1 MPVALVALPA
11 IIEGLM
17 ALLVIIGGALLIEY
31 VGRAIGIGI
40 HIPGLSFAINWVIN
54 ATNGALRAMEG
65 FLDATVRGVVSAITA
80 IPVAISNLIGA
91 IEAFAWAHWSWL
103 HTLITDTIPRLWD
116 SLWTNIANI
125 YHYFNAYIAQIY
137 NSLVGYIDW
146 VERYLNGVISQVE
159 SALVSYIGQ
168 IEAYIL
174 QTLNSA
180 IASVTAYALG
190 LYNSAISYIESIYNT
205 LSSYIA
211 AQVARL
217 EAYAVSLANWAIQ
230 QAVSIA
236 EQYAKQYADWAIDVL
251 LNTLT
256 FGTATALAPAWPRVI
271 DAIDAIGAAIPGVLE
286 DILDDIRALPRV
298 LPLSIPGIL
307 AALLGAAAVAI
318 EYVAR
323 CGVDICKNL
332 HGFGDEVA
340 GLNDA
345 VLTAGMIAF
354 IVAAVES
361 PEATARE
368 TDAIGIE
375 PLVDVGKG
383 FADVIGTVF

>member
-1 MPVALVALPA
+1 MPIVLAALPEV
-11 IIEGLM
+11 IMGLM
-17 ALLVIIGGALLIEY
+17 ALLIILAGAVLIEY

-40 HIPGLSFAINWVIN
+40 RIPGLSYVLNWVVN
-54 ATNGALRAMEG
+54 ATNGAIRAMEG
-65 FLDATVRGVVSAITA
+65 FFDSIIRGVVSAITA

-125 YHYFNAYIAQIY
+125 YHYFNGYIAQIY
-137 NSLVGYIDW
+137 SSLTNYIDW
-146 VERYLNGVISQVE
+146 VQRYLIGLVNQAEAAV
-159 SALVSYIGQ
+159 VSYIGQ
-168 IEAYIL
+168 IESYIL
-174 QTLNSA
+174 QTLNNA

-190 LYNSAISYIESIYNT
+190 LYNSAISFINSIYNQ
-205 LSSYIA
+205 LMSYIT

-236 EQYAKQYADWAIDVL
+236 EQYAKQYADWAIGVL

-286 DILDDIRALPRV
+286 DILADIRALPRV
-298 LPLSIPGIL
+298 LPLSIPAIF
-307 AALLGAAAVAI
+307 AALLGAIAIAI

-323 CGVDICKNL
+323 CGVDLCKNL

-340 GLNDA
+340 GLSDA
-345 VLTAGMIAF
+345 ILTAGMIAF
-354 IVAAVES
+354 IVAAIES

-375 PLVDVGKG
+375 PLVSVGKG

>member
-1 MPVALVALPA
+1 MPIVLAA
-11 IIEGLM
+11 IPEVIIGLM

-31 VGRAIGIGI
+31 IGRAIGIGI
-40 HIPGLSFAINWVIN
+40 NIPGLSFAINWVVN

-65 FLDATVRGVVSAITA
+65 FLDSVVRGVVSAITA
-80 IPVAISNLIGA
+80 IPVAIANLIGA

-116 SLWTNIANI
+116 ALWSNIANI
-125 YHYFNAYIAQIY
+125 YHYFNAYIAQVY
-137 NSLVGYIDW
+137 SSLVGYIDW
-146 VERYLNGVISQVE
+146 VERYLNSVINSVE
-159 SALVSYIGQ
+159 SALLSYIGQ
-168 IEAYIL
+168 IESYIL
-174 QTLNSA
+174 QVLNNA
-180 IASVTAYALG
+180 IASVTAYALS
-190 LYNSAISYIESIYNT
+190 LYSSAISFVNSIYNT
-205 LSSYIA
+205 LMAYIG
-211 AQVARL
+211 AQVLRL
-217 EAYAVSLANWAIQ
+217 EQYAVSLANWAIQ

-236 EQYAKQYADWAIDVL
+236 EQYAKQYADWAIGVL

-271 DAIDAIGAAIPGVLE
+271 DAIDAIAGTIPGVLE
-286 DILDDIRALPRV
+286 DLLQDIRAIPRV
-298 LPLSIPGIL
+298 LPLSIPAIL
-307 AALLGAAAVAI
+307 AALLGAIAVAI

-345 VLTAGMIAF
+345 ILTAGMIAF
-354 IVAAVES
+354 IVSAIES

-375 PLVDVGKG
+375 PLVAVGKG
-383 FADVIGTVF
+383 FADVIGAVF